1 MIRVTRLNRE
11 PIYVNA
17 ELIEYVETTPDTV
30 ISLTTGEKFMVLESP
45 DEIVGMVLEYGR
57 QLRESPD
64 RRWNLAVVSPIDA
77 AIPRPEPS

>member
-1 MIRVTRLNRE
+1 MIRVTRLNHE

-45 DEIVGMVLEYGR
+45 DQIVAMVIDYGR
-57 QLRESPD
+57 QVHQSPD
-64 RRWNLAVVSPIDA
+64 RRLNLSLVSPIGETL
-77 AIPRPEPS
+77 RQEEPA